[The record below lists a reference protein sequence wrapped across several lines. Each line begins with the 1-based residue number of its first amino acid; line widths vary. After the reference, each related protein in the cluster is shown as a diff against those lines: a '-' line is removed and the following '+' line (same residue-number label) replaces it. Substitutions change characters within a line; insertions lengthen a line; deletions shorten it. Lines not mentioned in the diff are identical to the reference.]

1 MHSLG
6 QLGSMVY
13 FTDRETKVPGRHHA
27 AGVGV
32 GWGAVGEGNTFSS
45 PESLHWLVV
54 QAPAPDREA
63 GRLQGTGQ
71 SPV

>member
-1 MHSLG
+1 ML
-6 QLGSMVY
+6 Q
-13 FTDRETKVPGRHHA
+13 
-27 AGVGV
+27 
-32 GWGAVGEGNTFSS
+32 GAVGEGNTFPS